1 MCKDT
6 KIPRI
11 LQINLP
17 FTLLFGV
24 NKRYKNALPPVFS
37 QGLALGVDGE
47 DVLAALDVGQAHEH
61 LAVEAAGAQPDGR
74 GVTLSTCRAQAK
86 AQAGRKLNPA
96 SSTS

>member
-37 QGLALGVDGE
+37 AISPAC
-47 DVLAALDVGQAHEH
+47 AAFGMVSGCVRDLFRTHPKELVRRAFFAFYDRRQRRHFVH
-61 LAVEAAGAQPDGR
+61 VSGASKGSGR
-74 GVTLSTCRAQAK
+74 A
-86 AQAGRKLNPA
+86 
-96 SSTS
+96 

>member
-37 QGLALGVDGE
+37 AISLTCAAFGMVSGRVRDGGE
-47 DVLAALDVGQAHEH
+47 DGRKKKKQDEGRAATN
-61 LAVEAAGAQPDGR
+61 LAV
-74 GVTLSTCRAQAK
+74 CK
-86 AQAGRKLNPA
+86 K
-96 SSTS
+96 

>member
-24 NKRYKNALPPVFS
+24 NKRYKNGLLPDFRATSPACAAFGMVSGYVRDLFRTHPKELVR
-37 QGLALGVDGE
+37 LASFAFYDRRQRRHFVH
-47 DVLAALDVGQAHEH
+47 VPSATKSS
-61 LAVEAAGAQPDGR
+61 GR
-74 GVTLSTCRAQAK
+74 A
-86 AQAGRKLNPA
+86 
-96 SSTS
+96 

>member
-37 QGLALGVDGE
+37 AISLTCAAFGMVSGCVRDLFRTHPKELVRRTVFAFYDRRQGRHFVH
-47 DVLAALDVGQAHEH
+47 VS
-61 LAVEAAGAQPDGR
+61 GASKSSGR
-74 GVTLSTCRAQAK
+74 A
-86 AQAGRKLNPA
+86 
-96 SSTS
+96 

>member
-37 QGLALGVDGE
+37 VISPTC
-47 DVLAALDVGQAHEH
+47 AAFGMVSGCVRDLFRTHPKELVRRAFFAFYDRQQRRHFVH
-61 LAVEAAGAQPDGR
+61 VSGASKNSGR
-74 GVTLSTCRAQAK
+74 A
-86 AQAGRKLNPA
+86 
-96 SSTS
+96 

>member
-24 NKRYKNALPPVFS
+24 NKRYKNGLPPDFS
-37 QGLALGVDGE
+37 AISPAYAAFGMVSGCVRDLFRTRPKELVRLASFAFYDRRQGRHFVHVSSATKGS
-47 DVLAALDVGQAHEH
+47 
-61 LAVEAAGAQPDGR
+61 GR
-74 GVTLSTCRAQAK
+74 A
-86 AQAGRKLNPA
+86 
-96 SSTS
+96 